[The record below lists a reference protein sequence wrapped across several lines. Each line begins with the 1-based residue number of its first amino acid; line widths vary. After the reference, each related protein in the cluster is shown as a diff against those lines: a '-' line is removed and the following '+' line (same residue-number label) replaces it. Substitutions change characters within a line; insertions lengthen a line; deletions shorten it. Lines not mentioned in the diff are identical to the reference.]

1 MTTIIDS
8 NGKPAYS
15 ISGDE
20 DVILLS
26 TPSDCF
32 AVNDP
37 PKSNMF
43 YRNGWVEMPAQPSP
57 HFIFDYEVK
66 QWIDPR
72 SLDEIKAQKW
82 TEIKSER
89 DRLEFGGFEFDGNIY
104 DSDQVSQGRITGA
117 ASAGIDQTWTLADN
131 TTVELSASQLQQL
144 YAALQ
149 AHIASVH
156 ERGRIARQ
164 LIFDAETKE
173 QVEAVQLQH
182 LRVLFYYQNLG
193 GLMTDNESYGVRVEK
208 KIDSM
213 QSDIRMLSDHVTR
226 LTFINEAHQNMSAE
240 NRKDIDSIITRV
252 GVLENKSAQLD
263 GGLNVIRIALTL
275 LAGVF
280 IGVCTWV
287 GSSIIQ
293 NAQENS
299 LLKEKTARLESDVS
313 TIRNYQK

>member
-173 QVEAVQLQH
+173 QVEAVQL
-182 LRVLFYYQNLG
+182 
-193 GLMTDNESYGVRVEK
+193 
-208 KIDSM
+208 
-213 QSDIRMLSDHVTR
+213 
-226 LTFINEAHQNMSAE
+226 
-240 NRKDIDSIITRV
+240 
-252 GVLENKSAQLD
+252 
-263 GGLNVIRIALTL
+263 
-275 LAGVF
+275 
-280 IGVCTWV
+280 
-287 GSSIIQ
+287 
-293 NAQENS
+293 
-299 LLKEKTARLESDVS
+299 
-313 TIRNYQK
+313 